1 MLPVIALERSNPAR
15 AFGGWA
21 GSATGDTSPFWRLL
35 SCPGSGELELEL
47 ELELLTL

>member
-15 AFGGWA
+15 ALGGWA

-47 ELELLTL
+47 ELLTL